1 MGTRDAAV
9 KTAQLTGMIVTGIV
23 TLGADVDVMLAMPL
37 GIFAGAL
44 AMGFVAAAEA
54 RLEAK
59 KRAAG
64 QPPSAGI
71 LLSASSNSRKVG

>member
-1 MGTRDAAV
+1 M

-23 TLGADVDVMLAMPL
+23 TLGADTDVMLAMPL

-54 RLEAK
+54 RLEAR
-59 KRAAG
+59 KRAD

-71 LLSASSNSRKVG
+71 LLSASSNSKKVG